1 MGPCLWKLSATKTLH
16 LESVGGHLV
25 AFKTTKHADSCTI
38 AVIWIMLVCANS
50 IDAGKASQLF
60 SWGGSH
66 RISLPTLLT
75 IPSDTSMETSALRP
89 HLIAIYRQLLWFQI
103 EEGKKKTV
111 STSNYGDQTL
121 QPFSATTAYFCCF
134 QLTASRLETSLWVHL
149 ESVSKFFLLHISGQN
164 YPCSLAQTS

>member
-60 SWGGSH
+60 SWGGLTGYHCPHCWPSPLTQAWRH
-66 RISLPTLLT
+66 LHWGHIWLQFIDNYYGFRLKRGKENRKHKQLWRSNPATILSNNGLILLFPAHCFKTRDIFVGSFRIS
-75 IPSDTSMETSALRP
+75 
-89 HLIAIYRQLLWFQI
+89 
-103 EEGKKKTV
+103 V
-111 STSNYGDQTL
+111 
-121 QPFSATTAYFCCF
+121 
-134 QLTASRLETSLWVHL
+134 
-149 ESVSKFFLLHISGQN
+149 
-164 YPCSLAQTS
+164 